1 MSTATADP
9 VAGYRPGPGG
19 GPGLVLELDNV
30 VKVYPSEPPVTAVA
44 GVSLAVGAGEL
55 VAIRGPSGS
64 GKTTLLHLMGTLDR
78 PSSGS
83 VRVTGLEVAKLSDRG
98 LAGLRAASI
107 GFVFQQFFLAEH
119 ATALGNVA
127 DGLLYAGVAAAERRE
142 LAAWA
147 LQRVGLGHKLAAR
160 PTQLSGGERQRVA
173 IARALAGEPAIV
185 LADEPTGNLDSATG
199 AALLDLL
206 EELNAAG
213 TTIVVVTHDAAVA
226 ARMRR
231 RIEMLDGRIIT
242 DTATPAAPA
251 PHGAAPHAAGGPQGK
266 PLQAGP
272 LPREQRDGPPAG
284 QPGGEAVPAAD
295 EEPRP
300 PAAAAS
306 PEAAPP
312 GAAPG
317 EAPAPAR
324 GRRSR
329 SGGRPAWRPWPARDQ
344 EESR

>member
-9 VAGYRPGPGG
+9 VAGYRPRPGG
-19 GPGLVLELDNV
+19 GPGLVLELDDV

-44 GVSLAVGAGEL
+44 GVSLAVSAGEL

-107 GFVFQQFFLAEH
+107 GFVFQQFFLSEH
-119 ATALGNVA
+119 ANALSNVA
-127 DGLLYAGVAAAERRE
+127 DGLLYAGVGAAERRE
-142 LAAWA
+142 RAAWA

-213 TTIVVVTHDAAVA
+213 TTIVVVTHDGAVA

-242 DTATPAAPA
+242 DTATPPAAPA
-251 PHGAAPHAAGGPQGK
+251 SRGAEPRATLGPQEEPPQDGSPGQSGGAAA
-266 PLQAGP
+266 
-272 LPREQRDGPPAG
+272 
-284 QPGGEAVPAAD
+284 PAA
-295 EEPRP
+295 
-300 PAAAAS
+300 
-306 PEAAPP
+306 
-312 GAAPG
+312 
-317 EAPAPAR
+317 
-324 GRRSR
+324 
-329 SGGRPAWRPWPARDQ
+329 ARDQ
-344 EESR
+344 EEGR